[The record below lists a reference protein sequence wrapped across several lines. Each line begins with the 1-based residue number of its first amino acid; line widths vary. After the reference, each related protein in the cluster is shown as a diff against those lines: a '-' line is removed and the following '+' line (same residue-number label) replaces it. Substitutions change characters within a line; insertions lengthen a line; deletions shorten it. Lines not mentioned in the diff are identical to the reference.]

1 MPGEVRQRRRQAERP
16 VTSHRE
22 LVGEYG
28 IKLAELW
35 WSIASDPMRRDSDRL
50 DASRLLAER
59 GKPANFEPQEGDP
72 RGLEDAEIRRLRR
85 PRRRLRRGSSSFA
98 AGTGTTTRPHRCR
111 G

>member
-50 DASRLLAER
+50 DASRLLADR

-72 RGLEDAEIRRLRR
+72 RGLEDAEKAAEWFRAEIVRLAEGPESDR
-85 PRRRLRRGSSSFA
+85 A
-98 AGTGTTTRPHRCR
+98 
-111 G
+111 